1 MTYISTQSI
10 STVLRQAVLKMQQDM
25 SAASSEATTGHYADT
40 GLTLGGLTGQTL
52 SLQTQASSL
61 QTISTTNG
69 VVSTRLSTTQTILSS
84 LQTSAQNVLNSLVA
98 GNNSDSDA
106 SVIQSTAV
114 NNLKTLTSSLNTT
127 LGGDYIFG
135 GINSSQ
141 PPVNDY
147 FAPGAQ
153 NAQAVDNAFQTAFS
167 TTQTGAGV
175 SSISGTAMSDFLS
188 NTFAPMFADPQWSAS
203 PSNPAGWSNASS
215 QVLTTS
221 ISTSETADTSVSAND
236 TPFKQL
242 AQAYTMLGE
251 LGTSNLSSDAYQA
264 LSSQAQSL
272 LTSGISGLISVQADV
287 GATQSNVNQ
296 SSDTMSLQMDILST
310 QVSNLQS
317 VDPYEASTRVQDLQ
331 TQIETAYSLTS
342 QIHKLSLVNYL

>member
-10 STVLRQAVLKMQQDM
+10 STVLRQAVLKMQQDL
-25 SAASSEATTGHYADT
+25 SDSSSEATTGHYADT

-69 VVSTRLSTTQTILSS
+69 VVSTRLSSTQTILAS
-84 LQTSAQNVLNSLVA
+84 LQTAAQNILNSLIA
-98 GNNSDSDA
+98 GNNSNSDA
-106 SVIQSTAV
+106 GVIQSTAV

-141 PPVNDY
+141 QPINDY
-147 FAPGAQ
+147 FAPGAL
-153 NAQAVDNAFQTAFS
+153 NAQAVDTAFQSAFS

-175 SSISGTAMSDFLS
+175 SSISGAAMSSFLS
-188 NTFAPMFADPQWSAS
+188 TSFSPLFTDPQWSS
-203 PSNPAGWSNASS
+203 TPSGWSNASN

-221 ISTSETADTSVSAND
+221 ISTSETAATSVSAND

-251 LGTSNLSSDAYQA
+251 LGTSNLNNDAYQA
-264 LSSQAQSL
+264 LSSQAQAL
-272 LTSGISGLISVQADV
+272 LTSGISGLIAVQADV
-287 GATQSNVNQ
+287 GATQSNINQ

-317 VDPYEASTRVQDLQ
+317 VDPYEATTRVQNLQ